1 MTVPLSLSSVHP
13 EIRVAVEAAQDKH
26 ALDLVILH
34 LQNTG
39 AFAEYFVLCSGQ
51 SQPQLRAIAEAVEES
66 LDRHGRHLSHRE
78 GKPGAAEWL
87 LLDYGNFIVHIF
99 SERARE
105 YYDLERLWRNAERL
119 DIGNDRGTRSSA
131 EPESCADAAN
141 SSS

>member
-1 MTVPLSLSSVHP
+1 MTVPLNLSSVRP
-13 EIRVAVEAAQDKH
+13 EIRLAVEAAQDKH
-26 ALDLVILH
+26 ALEIVVLH
-34 LQNTG
+34 LHDTG

-87 LLDYGNFIVHIF
+87 LLDYGNFIVHVF

-119 DIGNDRGTRSSA
+119 DIADSASPRASA
-131 EPESCADAAN
+131 EPESNAGADAA
-141 SSS
+141 SR